1 MACRCIAIVLV
12 VVALVVG
19 VVASYFITSGMTIEV
34 NSNVDVKIGV
44 DHQPAPVIHYHIKK
58 EGVWGV

>member
-1 MACRCIAIVLV
+1 MIKYIAVILV

-19 VVASYFITSGMTIEV
+19 VVASYFITSDKKLIIE
-34 NSNVDVKIGV
+34 SNFKLEIIK

>member
-1 MACRCIAIVLV
+1 MIKYIAVILV

-19 VVASYFITSGMTIEV
+19 VVASYFITCGMTVEV
-34 NSNVDVKIGV
+34 KSNVEVRIGV